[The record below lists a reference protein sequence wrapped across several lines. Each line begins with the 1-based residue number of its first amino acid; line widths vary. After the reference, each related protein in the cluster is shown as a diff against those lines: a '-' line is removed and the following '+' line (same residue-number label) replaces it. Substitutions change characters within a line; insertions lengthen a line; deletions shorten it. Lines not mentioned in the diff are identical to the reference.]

1 MNILITGSDGA
12 VGNEIAK
19 NLQKNKYNKLI
30 LHTKFKK
37 KKKKNKNYFTLKKR
51 HKKKNL
57 KSK

>member
-1 MNILITGSDGA
+1 MNIFITGSDGS

-37 KKKKNKNYFTLKKR
+37 KIKIILIIFIAKIFQKK
-51 HKKKNL
+51 
-57 KSK
+57 